1 MKRLALFL
9 ALALGLF
16 GCSASGPAPDINKTV
31 AQVNAAIPAVF
42 QHGCAAVSYADGA
55 FQAVAPALVAA
66 GRLPPD
72 GIMQERAIFST
83 AQAQCATPP
92 TDAVTAGLALLG
104 QASAI
109 YLLIGQKG

>member
-1 MKRLALFL
+1 MKRLALLF

-16 GCSASGPAPDINKTV
+16 GCSTPAPDVAATV
-31 AQVNAAIPAVF
+31 AQVNAAMPAVF

-66 GRLPPD
+66 GKLAPD
-72 GIMQERAIFST
+72 GIMQEKAIFGT
-83 AQAQCATPP
+83 AQAQCSTPP
-92 TDAVTAGLALLG
+92 TDAVTAGLQLLG

-109 YLLIGQKG
+109 YLMIGQKG